1 MTTTL
6 SQQELVAER
15 MYELFRTG
23 NMGRKKFIYNFRNLA
38 KEKDNISMY
47 YLYWL
52 LLQNHDDN
60 EYIISLLHDAIKY
73 LI

>member
-1 MTTTL
+1 ML
-6 SQQELVAER
+6 SQQEELAER
-15 MYELFRTG
+15 MYDLLRSG
-23 NMGRKKFIYNFRNLA
+23 KMGRKKFIYNFRNLA

-60 EYIISLLHDAIKY
+60 EYIISLLHDTIKY

>member
-1 MTTTL
+1 ML

-15 MYELFRTG
+15 MYELFRIG
-23 NMGRKKFIYNFRNLA
+23 KMGRKKFIYNFRNLA

-60 EYIISLLHDAIKY
+60 GYIISLLHDTIKY
-73 LI
+73 LT

>member
-1 MTTTL
+1 MTITL
-6 SQQELVAER
+6 SQEELLAER
-15 MYELFRTG
+15 MYDLLRSSK
-23 NMGRKKFIYNFRNLA
+23 MGRKKFIYNFRNLA

-60 EYIISLLHDAIKY
+60 EYIISLLHDTIKY
-73 LI
+73 LT

>member
-1 MTTTL
+1 
-6 SQQELVAER
+6 

-23 NMGRKKFIYNFRNLA
+23 KMGRKKFIYNFRNLA
-38 KEKDNISMY
+38 KENGNISMY

-60 EYIISLLHDAIKY
+60 EYIISLLHDTIKY